1 MFYLK
6 MFILPL
12 ITSIVLVFR
21 IILSIK
27 GPPYI
32 AGMNKKENTVSV
44 YAWALK
50 RSGGGGFYREFKY
63 KKMKNGR
70 FAFKY
75 NVLDLFCIIFPLVAI
90 AAVYYLIISSELVTF
105 SKYLDIEIPFFIALS
120 ISLAEFY
127 AMANFSQISARIHF
141 RKYFKNGK

>member
-27 GPPYI
+27 RPPYI
-32 AGMNKKENTVSV
+32 AGLKKKENTVSV
-44 YAWALK
+44 YAWALT
-50 RSGGGGFYREFKY
+50 RGGGGFYREFKY

-120 ISLAEFY
+120 ISLAELY

>member
-6 MFILPL
+6 ILVLPL
-12 ITSIVLVFR
+12 ITSIALVFR

-27 GPPYI
+27 RPPYI
-32 AGMNKKENTVSV
+32 AGMEKKKNTVSV
-44 YAWALK
+44 YAWALGK
-50 RSGGGGFYREFKY
+50 SSGFYREFKY

-75 NVLDLFCIIFPLVAI
+75 NVLDLFCIIFPLASI

-120 ISLAEFY
+120 ISLAELY
-127 AMANFSQISARIHF
+127 AIANFSQISARIHF

>member
-27 GPPYI
+27 RPPYI
-32 AGMNKKENTVSV
+32 AGMKKKENTVSV
-44 YAWALK
+44 YAWALT
-50 RSGGGGFYREFKY
+50 RGGGGGFYREFKY

-120 ISLAEFY
+120 ISLAELY

>member
-6 MFILPL
+6 MLFLPL
-12 ITSIVLVFR
+12 ITSIALAFR

-27 GPPYI
+27 RPPYI
-32 AGMNKKENTVSV
+32 AGMEKKKNTVSV
-44 YAWALK
+44 YAWALGK
-50 RSGGGGFYREFKY
+50 GSGFYREFKY

-120 ISLAEFY
+120 ISLAELY